1 MSTTLEVALANLAE
15 KQLKSTT
22 IYQYRSTLR
31 VLDLEDVPFDQCTIA
46 FLHNRL
52 QSVINP
58 STRNKHAVALRSML
72 GVQLK
77 VGKGSRRSYRLAE
90 LDLMHDAI
98 GASRYKMFGFSM
110 LYAGLRLGEAVVKQH
125 LEGNVLH
132 VDRQRIPN
140 GTITA
145 AKSVGPV
152 VVPSWFA
159 ELYAM
164 WEPQTTR
171 NNVYLGLQRTGN
183 ANSMTLNPHALRHKF
198 ATELVNNGCSPEM
211 LRRQLRHHDVTVSL
225 KYYVET
231 EEHKLVDK
239 IESTF
244 GGMR

>member
-1 MSTTLEVALANLAE
+1 
-15 KQLKSTT
+15 
-22 IYQYRSTLR
+22 
-31 VLDLEDVPFDQCTIA
+31 
-46 FLHNRL
+46 
-52 QSVINP
+52 
-58 STRNKHAVALRSML
+58 
-72 GVQLK
+72 
-77 VGKGSRRSYRLAE
+77 
-90 LDLMHDAI
+90 
-98 GASRYKMFGFSM
+98 
-110 LYAGLRLGEAVVKQH
+110 
-125 LEGNVLH
+125 
-132 VDRQRIPN
+132 
-140 GTITA
+140 
-145 AKSVGPV
+145 
-152 VVPSWFA
+152 
-159 ELYAM
+159 M